1 VDARTISSYLVKMG
15 YLPVGVLGV
24 CRMWDLDDLGAIS
37 VLSGGAHM
45 RDERSSSASTHAGGT
60 QGTHGSTHGGSFSSS
75 THGGGGGGG
84 GGGFLGSSIHG
95 GFLGSSVH
103 GKGVRASLGLK
114 RSSITSFIGGGVDQL
129 ASVFS
134 LKAVAALAP
143 EKAAAGAYGKI
154 TSFGLMLH
162 PYFTSGCYVL
172 CSKAN
177 TFAIMQVSTV
187 CLSFNEHVVVHTRR
201 SKSTVLYI
209 PLQHGNNSCKYVVL
223 PCRTRIA
230 VHTTRLAAC
239 TRTSAR
245 ATAQLR

>member
-1 VDARTISSYLVKMG
+1 
-15 YLPVGVLGV
+15 
-24 CRMWDLDDLGAIS
+24 MWDFDDLGAIS

-45 RDERSSSASTHAGGT
+45 RDERNSSASTHAGGT

-84 GGGFLGSSIHG
+84 GGFLSSSIHG

-103 GKGVRASLGLK
+103 GKGVRASMGLK

-129 ASVFS
+129 AAVFS

-172 CSKAN
+172 CSKTN
-177 TFAIMQVSTV
+177 TIAIMQVRHRW
-187 CLSFNEHVVVHTRR
+187 LRAR
-201 SKSTVLYI
+201 IGLYI
-209 PLQHGNNSCKYVVL
+209 LVPV
-223 PCRTRIA
+223 
-230 VHTTRLAAC
+230 RLC
-239 TRTSAR
+239 VITGR
-245 ATAQLR
+245 

>member
-1 VDARTISSYLVKMG
+1 
-15 YLPVGVLGV
+15 
-24 CRMWDLDDLGAIS
+24 MWDLDDLGAIS
-37 VLSGGAHM
+37 VLSSGAHM

-60 QGTHGSTHGGSFSSS
+60 LGTHGSTHGGSFSSS
-75 THGGGGGGG
+75 THGGGGGG

-103 GKGVRASLGLK
+103 GKGVRASMGLK

-162 PYFTSGCYVL
+162 PYFTSGCYIL

-177 TFAIMQVSTV
+177 TFAIMQVRPLGQRARTWFFV
-187 CLSFNEHVVVHTRR
+187 QPACLPTAVMLLCVFHHRTGTAALTTRR
-201 SKSTVLYI
+201 
-209 PLQHGNNSCKYVVL
+209 
-223 PCRTRIA
+223 
-230 VHTTRLAAC
+230 AAC

-245 ATAQLR
+245 ATAQPR